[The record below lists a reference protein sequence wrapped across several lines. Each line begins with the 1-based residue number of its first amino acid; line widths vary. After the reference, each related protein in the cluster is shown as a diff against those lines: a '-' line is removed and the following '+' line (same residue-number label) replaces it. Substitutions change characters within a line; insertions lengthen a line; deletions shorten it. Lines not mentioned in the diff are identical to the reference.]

1 MVAINM
7 LAFNYI
13 GNESSSIR
21 VHSFPVVDLLATF
34 LNAFLL
40 PLYTMKESQNIS
52 EYYTLPA
59 GKITKTHLF
68 NNQFII
74 NMFVCVHLYFV
85 SQLNLYWIG

>member
-13 GNESSSIR
+13 RSESSSTMTQC
-21 VHSFPVVDLLATF
+21 FPVIDLLATF

-40 PLYTMKESQNIS
+40 PLYTMKEGQNIS

-59 GKITKTHLF
+59 GKNYYSVCLPTIQMKLLE
-68 NNQFII
+68 NMI
-74 NMFVCVHLYFV
+74 NVF
-85 SQLNLYWIG
+85 QT

>member
-13 GNESSSIR
+13 GNESTSIK
-21 VHSFPVVDLLATF
+21 VQCYPIVDLLATF

-59 GKITKTHLF
+59 GKTIF
-68 NNQFII
+68 NDFNSIIQQTNQIK
-74 NMFVCVHLYFV
+74 
-85 SQLNLYWIG
+85 

>member
-21 VHSFPVVDLLATF
+21 VHCFPVVDLLATF

-59 GKITKTHLF
+59 GK
-68 NNQFII
+68 
-74 NMFVCVHLYFV
+74 
-85 SQLNLYWIG
+85 SE

>member
-13 GNESSSIR
+13 GNESTSIKMQC
-21 VHSFPVVDLLATF
+21 FPVVDLLATF

-59 GKITKTHLF
+59 GNKKKYPINSMKKLVKIFLIHQYHML
-68 NNQFII
+68 
-74 NMFVCVHLYFV
+74 
-85 SQLNLYWIG
+85 

>member
-13 GNESSSIR
+13 GNESTSIK
-21 VHSFPVVDLLATF
+21 VQCFPVVDLLATF

-59 GKITKTHLF
+59 GIKKYKMYS
-68 NNQFII
+68 I
-74 NMFVCVHLYFV
+74 NK
-85 SQLNLYWIG
+85 LN

>member
-7 LAFNYI
+7 LAYNYI
-13 GNESSSIR
+13 GNESTSIK
-21 VHSFPVVDLLATF
+21 VQCFPVVDLLATF

-59 GKITKTHLF
+59 GIKKIPNLF
-68 NNQFII
+68 NEIDF
-74 NMFVCVHLYFV
+74 
-85 SQLNLYWIG
+85 

>member
-13 GNESSSIR
+13 RKESSS
-21 VHSFPVVDLLATF
+21 VMTQCFPIIDLLATF

-40 PLYTMKESQNIS
+40 PLYTMKENQNIS

-59 GKITKTHLF
+59 GKIL
-68 NNQFII
+68 
-74 NMFVCVHLYFV
+74 VRLYIK
-85 SQLNLYWIG
+85 SNLTLKKHN

>member
-13 GNESSSIR
+13 GNESTSIKMQC
-21 VHSFPVVDLLATF
+21 FPVVDLLATF

-59 GKITKTHLF
+59 GNK
-68 NNQFII
+68 NNNTEFI
-74 NMFVCVHLYFV
+74 
-85 SQLNLYWIG
+85 Q

>member
-7 LAFNYI
+7 LAFNYV
-13 GNESSSIR
+13 GNESTSIKMQC
-21 VHSFPVVDLLATF
+21 FPVVDLLATF

-59 GKITKTHLF
+59 GNKKKKLLNSFNEKTFFKTINITCCYF
-68 NNQFII
+68 N
-74 NMFVCVHLYFV
+74 
-85 SQLNLYWIG
+85 LN

>member
-7 LAFNYI
+7 LAFNHI
-13 GNESSSIR
+13 GNESTSLK
-21 VHSFPVVDLLATF
+21 VQCFPVVDLLATF

-59 GKITKTHLF
+59 GNMILNNF
-68 NNQFII
+68 NFHN
-74 NMFVCVHLYFV
+74 Y
-85 SQLNLYWIG
+85 

>member
-13 GNESSSIR
+13 GNESASIR
-21 VHSFPVVDLLATF
+21 AHCFPVVDLLAIF

-59 GKITKTHLF
+59 GKIIFQSIQHTSNNSMTKK
-68 NNQFII
+68 N
-74 NMFVCVHLYFV
+74 
-85 SQLNLYWIG
+85 

>member
-13 GNESSSIR
+13 RNESSSTMTQC
-21 VHSFPVVDLLATF
+21 FPVIDLLATF

-52 EYYTLPA
+52 EYYTIPA
-59 GKITKTHLF
+59 GKIVLSLF
-68 NNQFII
+68 TNKSNGTLKKH
-74 NMFVCVHLYFV
+74 V
-85 SQLNLYWIG
+85 

>member
-13 GNESSSIR
+13 GKESTTIK
-21 VHSFPVVDLLATF
+21 VQCYPVVDLLATF

-59 GKITKTHLF
+59 GKKKNILA
-68 NNQFII
+68 NS
-74 NMFVCVHLYFV
+74 MFSKKYL
-85 SQLNLYWIG
+85 